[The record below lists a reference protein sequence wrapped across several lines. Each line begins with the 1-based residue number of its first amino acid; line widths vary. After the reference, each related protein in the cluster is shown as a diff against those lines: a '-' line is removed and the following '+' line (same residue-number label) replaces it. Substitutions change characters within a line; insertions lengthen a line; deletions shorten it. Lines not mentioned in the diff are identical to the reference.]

1 MRNAL
6 LEIAEYVSLAGSV
19 VGTALAVVYQ
29 QVALAAAPV
38 SAALLLNLASRRRL
52 EEMTPPANGE
62 PVLINRQLTDEI
74 ESLRASVRQLPTQ
87 QDLQNIRK
95 ALQAELQRLESLEN
109 TTGTTSTGT
118 DVLPER
124 LYTSLL
130 QTIADLNARLENA
143 APASTVQQLETSL
156 SQATLGLAQLQSEL
170 SQLQTALSNQPTDTL
185 SEIQTQSLIPDL
197 AEQLQQL
204 RNALQQLQQDA
215 ENRVPRQDFLSLVE
229 ATKILEQT
237 VTPVTDAVAQLR
249 NQLEEISNEVNRSSD
264 ETFSTATSQQLEEI
278 RAALDILNRRI
289 DLQTA
294 NFTGVE
300 TIAGQTEID
309 QISNYNYLETHL
321 QEINETLAELQQREK
336 NSVTREEFLSLAEAA
351 HQLLE
356 QYSAKVSEIET
367 RFSQTNLI
375 PSTEN
380 QTIELPNYEFLE
392 NHIQELNETLA
403 QLQQRETNAVTREE
417 FLSLAEAAHQLLN
430 QYSAK
435 VSELETR
442 ISQGSGTAITP
453 IVPGQTNDYSYLE
466 NHLQEINE
474 TLTEIQQR
482 EKNTVTREEFLS
494 LAEAAHQ
501 LLNQYSTK
509 VSELETRITQPNSS
523 PAPGIPSG
531 DIPTSEFLEIRLQE
545 LNNALE
551 ELQQRGGNVVNRDE
565 FLSLAEATHQN
576 LMQNVAPINAAIAQL
591 RSEVETL
598 ISQIG
603 EQTPSETLIAP
614 ATEQINLLRNEL
626 NNLNQRIDQL
636 PIPEPVDI
644 TGVEDVLANIA
655 ERIAETSTL
664 GETVSNVSQT
674 VSQLNNELDEIK
686 NKVNRN
692 SQLMPATITQIEDL
706 RAAIGALNR
715 RFDNIPLPET
725 VDFTGVEEVLS
736 QIAET
741 IAEAKAQTE
750 CQLSDFKNQELTPIQ
765 ENIAQLREQYNTLET
780 SLAGVSQ
787 QSENPEQ
794 LAKIENLETTLTNL
808 QKSIQTLADKAEIEL
823 IVNEKVETQFG
834 QINQILQA
842 ILSEE
847 VKLIFDRPNIRA
859 TLEEALENAQ
869 NHLILV
875 SPWLSKTGIDS
886 TLLSKFEAF
895 LQRNGKIQIGW
906 GNLQDIEAGELPRR
920 LRRNSHPH
928 PKDDLYNGFNDL
940 EKLQKKYPNQV
951 QFNILGTN
959 ENYIVCDEIEATIT
973 TQNFLATDVNF
984 PEREVA
990 IITKDPRIVQGL
1002 IQRFNEPV
1010 LTPSN
1015 PAIYRKR
1022 AAERLYIKDYQGA
1035 ISDYSQSLEI
1045 DTENANSYNDRGLAL
1060 FNSGDIAAAVQDYSH
1075 ALRINP
1081 NEPAYYFN
1089 RGFARLEIGDYQG
1102 SIQDFIETL
1111 RFLPQDAEC
1120 YFQLAEAYRLAG
1132 DCQKAVENY
1141 TQALQLYP
1149 QDAVAYNNRGLSQY
1163 ELTNYTQAI
1172 EDYTQALQIN
1182 TEDAVAYFNRAIAYT
1197 ALDRD
1202 QEALEDFNSALLLNP
1217 DYGMAYYY
1225 RAYVW
1230 IEAGNRQAA
1239 KEDLKKS
1246 AQLFAA
1252 GGDTENQKNVQA
1264 VLHTLG

>member
-52 EEMTPPANGE
+52 EEMTPPGNGE

-87 QDLQNIRK
+87 QDLQSIRQ

-109 TTGTTSTGT
+109 TTGATTN
-118 DVLPER
+118 D
-124 LYTSLL
+124 YTSLL

-156 SQATLGLAQLQSEL
+156 SQATVGLAQLQSEL
-170 SQLQTALSNQPTDTL
+170 TQLQTALSNQPTGTL
-185 SEIQTQSLIPDL
+185 SEIENQSLIPDF

-204 RNALQQLQQDA
+204 RNALQQVQQDA

-237 VTPVTDAVAQLR
+237 VTPVTDAVAQLT
-249 NQLEEISNEVNRSSD
+249 NQLQEISNEVNRSGG

-300 TIAGQTEID
+300 TIAGQNETED
-309 QISNYNYLETHL
+309 ISNYNYLENHL
-321 QEINETLAELQQREK
+321 QEINETLAELQEREK

-356 QYSAKVSEIET
+356 QYTAKVSELET
-367 RFSQTNLI
+367 RFSQTNLTS
-375 PSTEN
+375 STEN
-380 QTIELPNYEFLE
+380 TTEELPNYEFLE
-392 NHIQELNETLA
+392 NQIQELNETLA
-403 QLQQRETNAVTREE
+403 ELQQRETNSVTREE

-442 ISQGSGTAITP
+442 IPQGSGTTIIP
-453 IVPGQTNDYSYLE
+453 IVPGQTNDYNYLE
-466 NHLQEINE
+466 NYLQEINE
-474 TLTEIQQR
+474 TLAEIQQR

-501 LLNQYSTK
+501 LLNQYSNK
-509 VSELETRITQPNSS
+509 VSELETRITQNNGPSAAEIS
-523 PAPGIPSG
+523 SG
-531 DIPTSEFLEIRLQE
+531 DIPSTEFLEIRLQE

-551 ELQQRGGNVVNRDE
+551 ELQQRERNAVDRDE

-591 RSEVETL
+591 RGEVETL
-598 ISQIG
+598 ITQIG
-603 EQTPSETLIAP
+603 QEIGSETIIAP
-614 ATEQINLLRNEL
+614 ATEQINLIRNEL

-644 TGVEDVLANIA
+644 TGVENVLANIA
-655 ERIAETSTL
+655 ERVAETSTL

-674 VSQLNNELDEIK
+674 VSQLNNEVDEIK
-686 NKVNRN
+686 NQVNRN

-725 VDFTGVEEVLS
+725 VEFTGVEEVLN

-750 CQLSDFKNQELTPIQ
+750 CQLSDFKTQELTPIQ
-765 ENIAQLREQYNTLET
+765 ENIAQLRQQYNTLGT
-780 SLAGVSQ
+780 SVSGVAQ
-787 QSENPEQ
+787 QTDNPEN

-859 TLEEALENAQ
+859 VLEEALENAK

-886 TLLSKFEAF
+886 ILLSKCEAF
-895 LQRNGKIQIGW
+895 LQRNGKIEIGW

-920 LRRNSHPH
+920 LRRNSHH
-928 PKDDLYNGFNDL
+928 HHKDGLYNAFNDL

-951 QFNILGTN
+951 QFKILGTN
-959 ENYIVCDEIEATIT
+959 ENYIVCDEMEATIT
-973 TQNFLATDVNF
+973 TQNFLSTDINF

-1045 DTENANSYNDRGLAL
+1045 ESENANAYNDRGLAF
-1060 FNSGDIAAAVQDYSH
+1060 FNSGDVAAAVQDYSH
-1075 ALRINP
+1075 ALRINSE
-1081 NEPAYYFN
+1081 EPAYYFN

-1102 SIQDFIETL
+1102 SIQDFTATL

-1120 YFQLAEAYRLAG
+1120 YFQLAEAHRLAG
-1132 DCQKAVENY
+1132 DCEKAVENY
-1141 TQALQLYP
+1141 TQALQISP

-1163 ELTNYTQAI
+1163 ELTNYSQAI

-1182 TEDAVAYFNRAIAYT
+1182 TEDAVAYFNRAMAYS

-1202 QEALEDFNSALLLNP
+1202 QEALEDFNSALRLNP
-1217 DYGMAYYY
+1217 DYAMAYYY

-1246 AQLFAA
+1246 AQIFAA
-1252 GGDTENQKNVQA
+1252 GGDIENQKNVQA